1 MNSFSN
7 VCQQWTEEEEALLLE
22 ELNTNNDIE
31 TIAKNHGRT
40 EGGIHSR
47 CREIAYKMYLKNI
60 SMEEITKQTKLDEES
75 IRQVIK
81 RRQSNNTQE
90 IKKPFSVESEITEIK
105 NELKELKN
113 TVNVLVEMM
122 KAVYVSG
129 DVQFAPPPKMNIRK
143 RN

>member
-7 VCQQWTEEEEALLLE
+7 ICQQWTEEEEVLLLE
-22 ELNTNNDIE
+22 ELNTNIDIE

-40 EGGIHSR
+40 VGGIHSR

-60 SMEEITKQTKLDEES
+60 SMEEITNQTKLDEES
-75 IRQVIK
+75 IRQTIK
-81 RRQSNNTQE
+81 RRQHNNTQE
-90 IKKPFSVESEITEIK
+90 IKKPFSVESEIAEIK

-113 TVNVLVEMM
+113 TVKELVEMM

-129 DVQFAPPPKMNIRK
+129 DV
-143 RN
+143 

>member
-7 VCQQWTEEEEALLLE
+7 VCQEWTDEEEVLLLE

-40 EGGIHSR
+40 VGGIHSR
-47 CREIAYKMYLKNI
+47 CREIAYKMYLRNI

-75 IRQVIK
+75 IRQAIK
-81 RRQSNNTQE
+81 RRQHNNTQE

-113 TVNVLVEMM
+113 TVKELVEMM
-122 KAVYVSG
+122 KAVYEIKNV
-129 DVQFAPPPKMNIRK
+129 
-143 RN
+143 